1 MRGACDSFGH
11 SQPGLPQNGVRIEGV
26 HLHMSEA
33 ALWDIS
39 LERDGLRL
47 IACDAVRAGIKI
59 NMVQPPLCAPW
70 SGLLST

>member
-47 IACDAVRAGIKI
+47 IACDAVRAG
-59 NMVQPPLCAPW
+59 V
-70 SGLLST
+70 